1 MKRQLSSIVI
11 GTGGHARA
19 VISLLK
25 KSKNYLIDGLI
36 EISPNV
42 DLSEKILDYPVIGG
56 QDFLETLLKKK
67 SNNYFLAIGDNY
79 VRRNIY
85 NFLVH
90 NDANLPNLF
99 DPYSFV
105 DQSAEYGQG
114 NIFFHNSYVGPL
126 VKLGCNNILNTGCV
140 VEHNS
145 SVLNHCHL
153 APNSVICGN
162 SHIDDLCFIG
172 ANSTVINNIKI
183 CSGIKLGAGSTLTK
197 SIKNESSTY
206 VGSPAKEIERK
217 E

>member
-1 MKRQLSSIVI
+1 MKKQLSSIII

-25 KSKNYLIDGLI
+25 KSKDYVIEGLI
-36 EISPNV
+36 EISSNV
-42 DLSEKILDYPVIGG
+42 DLSEKILDCPVIGG
-56 QDFLETLLKKK
+56 QDYLEILLRKK

-79 VRRNIY
+79 VRKNIY
-85 NFLVH
+85 NFLVKH
-90 NDANLPNLF
+90 EANLPNLF

-105 DQSAEYGQG
+105 DQSVVYGHG

-126 VKLGCNNILNTGCV
+126 AKLGCNNILNTGCV

-172 ANSTVINNIKI
+172 ANSTVINDLKI
-183 CSGIKLGAGSTLTK
+183 CSEINIGAGSTVIK
-197 SIKNESSTY
+197 SIKNKSKTY
-206 VGSPAKEIERK
+206 VGSPAKEIKRK
-217 E
+217 K

>member
-1 MKRQLSSIVI
+1 MKRKLSCIII
-11 GTGGHARA
+11 GTGGHSRA

-25 KSKNYLIDGLI
+25 KSKNYIIEGLID
-36 EISPNV
+36 ISCDF

-56 QDFLETLLKKK
+56 QDFLEILLRNK
-67 SNNYFLAIGDNY
+67 SNNYFLAIGENHIRKD
-79 VRRNIY
+79 IF
-85 NFLVH
+85 NFLVQ
-90 NDANLPNLF
+90 NDAKLPNLF

-126 VKLGCNNILNTGCV
+126 VKLGCNNIINTGCV

-162 SHIDDLCFIG
+162 CEIDDLCFIG
-172 ANSTVINNIKI
+172 ANSTVIDNIKI
-183 CSGIKLGAGSTLTK
+183 CRGIKLGAGSTVTK
-197 SIKNESSTY
+197 S
-206 VGSPAKEIERK
+206 
-217 E
+217 

>member
-1 MKRQLSSIVI
+1 MKGKLPSIIV

-25 KSKNYLIDGLI
+25 KCKDYFIEGLI
-36 EISPNV
+36 EVSSNI

-56 QDFLETLLKKK
+56 QDFLEVLLRRK
-67 SNNYFLAIGDNY
+67 SNNYFLAIGDNS
-79 VRRNIY
+79 VRKSIY
-85 NFLVH
+85 DFLAQ
-90 NDANLPNLF
+90 NKAKLPNLF

-126 VKLGCNNILNTGCV
+126 VKLGCNNIINTGCV

-145 SVLNHCHL
+145 SILNHCHL

-162 SHIDDLCFIG
+162 CEIDDLCFIG
-172 ANSTVINNIKI
+172 ANSTIIDNIKI
-183 CSGIKLGAGSTLTK
+183 SRGIKLGAGSTVTK
-197 SIKNESSTY
+197 SIKNKFSIY
-206 VGSPAKEIERK
+206 VGSPAKEIES
-217 E
+217 